1 MTIRLRW
8 FAAAFAF
15 IALAGPAAADIYKWV
30 DAQGR
35 THFGNTPPTGQK
47 AEKLSGQ
54 TATSDAPP
62 PQQGKHN
69 WQEQLELSN
78 QRHQQ
83 AREKEQATAQ
93 KEQED
98 RQRCTSARSRVDFFE
113 RGGARYR
120 IDEQGDRQYLN
131 DTQRQAELEQAR
143 QLAAAYCQ

>member
-15 IALAGPAAADIYKWV
+15 IALTGPAAADIYKWV

-35 THFGNTPPTGQK
+35 THFGNTPPPGQK
-47 AEKLSGQ
+47 AERVNGQ
-54 TATSDAPP
+54 TATPDAPP
-62 PQQGKHN
+62 PQQSKQN

-83 AREKEQATAQ
+83 TREKEQAAAQ

-98 RQRCTSARSRVDFFE
+98 RERCTSARSRVDFLE

-120 IDEQGDRQYLN
+120 IDEQGDRQYL
-131 DTQRQAELEQAR
+131 DDAQRQAEIELAR
-143 QLAAAYCQ
+143 QHVTAYCR